1 MAQIIGY
8 AQTSHETVN
17 AREEQIVDLNAQ
29 IDQLEGQVEER
40 DALLGERNAEIALL
54 EQQLNALQNQLDDAL
69 DHIEVFEAQKAQPDA
84 MEEELQEVQGVSGL
98 DTVSGVPM
106 PPPQRA
112 HSPVRSELSVN
123 NLDDF

>member
-1 MAQIIGY
+1 MSKTISMSVKCMNALYRLQTLQGNAMAQIIGS

-54 EQQLNALQNQLDDAL
+54 EQQLNALQIQLDDAL
-69 DHIEVFEAQKAQPDA
+69 DHIEVFEA
-84 MEEELQEVQGVSGL
+84 
-98 DTVSGVPM
+98 
-106 PPPQRA
+106 
-112 HSPVRSELSVN
+112 
-123 NLDDF
+123 